1 MNSKKPPVAII
12 FLGLLYIAVGAVNFA
27 HHFRQSLASPRGGV
41 WVLLV
46 ELLAIVAGA
55 FLLRGQNW
63 ARWLALAWM
72 LFHVAISAAV
82 LRELIIHGVICI
94 LIAWLLF
101 RPESTRYFRPPP
113 LEQT

>member
-12 FLGLLYIAVGAVNFA
+12 FLGALYIAVGAVGFIR
-27 HHFRQSLASPRGGV
+27 HFRDSLPSPRDGV
-41 WVLLV
+41 WILLT
-46 ELLAIVAGA
+46 EALAIVAGV

-63 ARWLALAWM
+63 ARWLAVAWIA
-72 LFHVAISAAV
+72 FHVAISVGAW
-82 LRELIIHGVICI
+82 RELVIHSVICI

-113 LEQT
+113 LGQT